1 MNCFDTMSMNVQWV
15 SDKASAADAA
25 SIMRDKSMGFLLVCD
40 GMPGALVGVIT
51 DRDLAIRVCSEGKSS
66 TSVRIS
72 DVMSRP
78 VVTCAESDDLS
89 FAEELMQ
96 KHEKARLVVLNEAG
110 TPSGVLSL
118 TDILMLDRAGRAIQ
132 TARGV
137 LSRESGGAH
146 QPIEDIHLV
155 ASTSEDEDRAA
166 EQTTVAMGGHWRGS
180 TKEFP

>member
-1 MNCFDTMSMNVQWV
+1 MDVQWV

-25 SIMRDKSMGFLLVCD
+25 CIMRDRSLGFLLVCD
-40 GMPGALVGVIT
+40 GMPSRLVGVVT
-51 DRDLAIRVCSEGKSS
+51 DRDLALRVCAEGASS

-72 DVMSRP
+72 DVMSYP

-89 FAEELMQ
+89 TAEDLMQ
-96 KHEKARLVVLNEAG
+96 KTGKERLVVLNEGG
-110 TPSGVLSL
+110 TPSGVLTL
-118 TDILMLDRAGRAIQ
+118 TDILMRDRVGRALQ
-132 TARGV
+132 TARGI

-155 ASTSEDEDRAA
+155 ASTAEDEDRAA
-166 EQTTVAMGGHWRGS
+166 EQTTVALGGHWGGS